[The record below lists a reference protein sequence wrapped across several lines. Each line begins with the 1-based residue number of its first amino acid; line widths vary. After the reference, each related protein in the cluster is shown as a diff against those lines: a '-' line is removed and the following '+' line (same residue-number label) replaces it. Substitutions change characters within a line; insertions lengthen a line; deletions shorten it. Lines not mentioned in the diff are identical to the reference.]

1 MHSVVMVALLPIA
14 NINRTI
20 PQKALD
26 ELQLSNREVL
36 NEVLQ
41 RVLQPLTFKQNPS
54 AESGYYNVLCADG
67 TFRRCKPVLA
77 AWLADCTEY
86 RDLHHPELQVWLWS
100 ECPKTE
106 LGDYVPPEKQHRR
119 RDHNLYGTLSDAN
132 SKAANAKLSLHHV
145 QRGFNMFQHIRCM
158 VSNLLQQDLLH
169 TMQIVMLEHL
179 QKWIFHFMK
188 THEWLNK
195 YNAIWFSVPAYHDLT
210 SKNRSHEEVA
220 QWNGKE
226 MKEMSRY
233 MLGVVTQS
241 LRGISPAQ
249 RPIFHGAI

>member
-86 RDLHHPELQVWLWS
+86 RDLHHPELQVW
-100 ECPKTE
+100 
-106 LGDYVPPEKQHRR
+106 
-119 RDHNLYGTLSDAN
+119 
-132 SKAANAKLSLHHV
+132 
-145 QRGFNMFQHIRCM
+145 
-158 VSNLLQQDLLH
+158 
-169 TMQIVMLEHL
+169 
-179 QKWIFHFMK
+179 
-188 THEWLNK
+188 
-195 YNAIWFSVPAYHDLT
+195 
-210 SKNRSHEEVA
+210 
-220 QWNGKE
+220 
-226 MKEMSRY
+226 
-233 MLGVVTQS
+233 
-241 LRGISPAQ
+241 
-249 RPIFHGAI
+249 